1 MRPTMEPS
9 GITASAGMTGLDFP
23 ARAARMPSEPP
34 DLIILGGGLAG
45 GLIALALAARRPD
58 LVVTIVEAA
67 ETLGGNHVW
76 SFFGSDIGPADRALI
91 EPLIVHRWPA
101 YDVRFPGHSRTIDQT
116 YHSIESEHFDR
127 VVRAA
132 LPADAII
139 RAVVAAAASTTLSLD
154 DGRTLDAK
162 AVIDTRGAGD
172 LAALSCGWQ
181 KFVGQALHLDH
192 PHGLTR
198 PVVMDANVDQ
208 SEGYRFVYLLPFGP
222 REIFVEDTYYSD
234 TPDLDAAMLGQRIA
248 DYAEAKDWIV
258 ASTSRTETGVLPVVM
273 GGEFDSYW
281 PAADKVARGGVRAG
295 LFQPLTSYSLP
306 EAVRFAS
313 WLAALPDFTGPALA
327 KATRA
332 YARRQW
338 RRNAYYRM
346 LGMMLFRAA
355 DPPQRYRILE
365 RFYRLSPAL
374 IGRFYAGRSTFT
386 DKLRILSGRP
396 PVPLGRAFKALV
408 ERT

>member
-1 MRPTMEPS
+1 
-9 GITASAGMTGLDFP
+9 
-23 ARAARMPSEPP
+23 MPSDRP

-45 GLIALALAARRPD
+45 GLIAMALAARRPE
-58 LVVTIVEAA
+58 LEVTIVEAG

-76 SFFGSDIGPADRALI
+76 SFFDSDIALSDRALV

-101 YDVRFPGHSRTIDQT
+101 YDVRFPAHSRTIDQP
-116 YHSIESEHFDR
+116 YNSIESEHFDR

-139 RAVVAAAASTTLSLD
+139 RATITQSTDTSVTLEG
-154 DGRTLDAK
+154 GRNLDAK

-172 LAALSCGWQ
+172 LGALRCGWQ
-181 KFVGQALHLDH
+181 KFVGQTLHLAS

-198 PVVMDANVDQ
+198 PVVMDARVDQ
-208 SEGYRFVYLLPFGP
+208 SEGYRFVYLLPFSP
-222 REIFVEDTYYSD
+222 NEIFVEDTYYSD
-234 TPDLDAAMLGQRIA
+234 TPVLDIEKLRLRIA
-248 DYAEAKDWIV
+248 DYAVEQGWTITR
-258 ASTSRTETGVLPVVM
+258 TSRAETGVLPVVM
-273 GGEFDSYW
+273 SGHFDSYW
-281 PAADKVARGGVRAG
+281 PSSDAVARGGVRAG

-306 EAVRFAS
+306 DALRFAS
-313 WLAALPDFTGPALA
+313 WIASLPELTGPALA
-327 KATRA
+327 KASRD

-346 LGMMLFRAA
+346 LGLMLFRAA

-374 IGRFYAGRSTFT
+374 IGRFYAGRSTLG
-386 DKLRILSGRP
+386 DKVRILSGRP
-396 PVPLGRAFKALV
+396 PVPLGRAFRALA
-408 ERT
+408 ERK